1 MARSCACGS
10 PNATSSPSSTP
21 TPDSARGTWTLLYLV
36 LTHLPPDQVARHLE
50 ALERALPG
58 RRFAV
63 CYGGPADAFD
73 ALDVPAKAFVDDPS
87 LRGPIGEQS
96 YVELLR
102 VAYES
107 FVAPDPSVEM
117 VHLLEYDH
125 AIADER
131 YEREILRVLDQT
143 GADFLGQ
150 ICVDRTSTNWWHSVR
165 LLDDDELWR
174 FLAEIT
180 VRDEDE
186 PRLFGGIANAVTIK
200 RAALEAFARLPRHL
214 DRYCEVY
221 VPTVLHHLGF
231 MVGDACP
238 TSTVFDWI
246 RWTPP
251 FEAGE
256 IEALPE
262 EVLAVHPVK
271 DYALLDL
278 VIRRR

>member
-1 MARSCACGS
+1 M
-10 PNATSSPSSTP
+10 
-21 TPDSARGTWTLLYLV
+21 V
-36 LTHLPPDQVARHLE
+36 LTHLPPDEVGRHLD
-50 ALERALPG
+50 ALGRALPG

-73 ALDVPAKAFVDDPS
+73 ALDVPAKAFLDDPS

-96 YVELLR
+96 YVQLLR
-102 VAYES
+102 TAYDA
-107 FVAPDPSVEM
+107 FVAPDPSVET

-125 AIADER
+125 AIVDER
-131 YEREILRVLDQT
+131 YEREIRRVLDRT

-150 ICVDRTSTNWWHSVR
+150 ICVDRTYTNWWHSVR
-165 LLDDDELWR
+165 LVDDDELWQ
-174 FLAEIT
+174 FLADIT

-186 PRLFGGIANAVTIK
+186 LRLFGGIANAVTIG
-200 RAALEAFARLPRHL
+200 RAALEAFAHLPRQL

-231 MVGDACP
+231 TVGDASEV
-238 TSTVFDWI
+238 STVFDWI

-251 FEAGE
+251 FDADE
-256 IEALPE
+256 IRALPD

-271 DYALLDL
+271 DYELLDL
-278 VIRRR
+278 VIRRA